1 MFEECWKNVKKFV
14 EKIVEKNVERTL
26 KERWKNVE
34 ELLKFFIKIM
44 SDDSRSKV
52 RTASKTFSIVS
63 AGFSA

>member
-1 MFEECWKNVKKFV
+1 MFEECWKNVKKFI

-34 ELLKFFIKIM
+34 ELLKFFINIM

-52 RTASKTFSIVS
+52 RTALKTFSIVS